1 MESRPPSGGFCS
13 TTFPQRV
20 QRHLNQRDDREVDSP
35 FVSTSQS
42 CFTPKVNAGGGGRS
56 SVRGVSSDGSGVRS
70 DMKEPA
76 KGPMG
81 YFESVIV
88 PTLRALVMAMFGQK
102 PDAPPESQE
111 HPYRGSEPPKIEP
124 KPAPER
130 PIVVTCVT
138 RNDEGRD
145 KKAIETIKE
154 KTRPR
159 AIRYFRNLERP
170 GAEKE
175 VKHRVT
181 DRSADE
187 IEFAYFRRSGKPMH
201 IRWRK
206 EPYAE
211 VQDQK

>member
-1 MESRPPSGGFCS
+1 MG
-13 TTFPQRV
+13 
-20 QRHLNQRDDREVDSP
+20 
-35 FVSTSQS
+35 
-42 CFTPKVNAGGGGRS
+42 
-56 SVRGVSSDGSGVRS
+56 
-70 DMKEPA
+70 MKEPA

-81 YFESVIV
+81 YFENFIV
-88 PTLRALVMAMFGQK
+88 PALRAMIVAMFGQK
-102 PDAPPESQE
+102 PESQGPPSQD
-111 HPYRGSEPPKIEP
+111 HPYRGSEPPRVEAP

-138 RNDEGRD
+138 RGDEGRD
-145 KKAIETIKE
+145 KKAIENIVN

-159 AIRYFRNLERP
+159 AVRYFRNLEKP
-170 GAEKE
+170 GSEKE

-181 DRSADE
+181 DRSESE

-211 VQDQK
+211 IQDQK

>member
-1 MESRPPSGGFCS
+1 
-13 TTFPQRV
+13 
-20 QRHLNQRDDREVDSP
+20 
-35 FVSTSQS
+35 
-42 CFTPKVNAGGGGRS
+42 
-56 SVRGVSSDGSGVRS
+56 
-70 DMKEPA
+70 MKEPA

-81 YFESVIV
+81 YFENVIV

-102 PDAPPESQE
+102 PDAPPESQD

-124 KPAPER
+124 PKPAPER
-130 PIVVTCVT
+130 PIVVTCIT

-145 KKAIETIKE
+145 KKAIESIKE

-159 AIRYFRNLERP
+159 AIRYFRSLERP
-170 GAEKE
+170 GTEKE

-181 DRSADE
+181 DRSENE
-187 IEFAYFRRSGKPMH
+187 IEFAYFRRTGKPMH

-211 VQDQK
+211 IQDQK

>member
-1 MESRPPSGGFCS
+1 MESRPSSGGFCS
-13 TTFPQRV
+13 TTFPQRE
-20 QRHLNQRDDREVDSP
+20 QRHLNQSDDRDVDSP
-35 FVSTSQS
+35 FVNTSQS
-42 CFTPKVNAGGGGRS
+42 CFTLQVNATVDGKS
-56 SVRGVSSDGSGVRS
+56 SVRGVSSGGLSVRS
-70 DMKEPA
+70 DMKEPD
-76 KGPMG
+76 KGPMR
-81 YFESVIV
+81 YFDSVVI
-88 PTLRALVMAMFGQK
+88 PALRALIMAMFGQK
-102 PDAPPESQE
+102 PDAPPESQG
-111 HPYRGSEPPKIEP
+111 HPYRGSEPPKVAL

-130 PIVVTCVT
+130 PIVVTCIT

-145 KKAIETIKE
+145 KKAVETVKD

-170 GAEKE
+170 GSEKE

-181 DRSADE
+181 DRSENE

-211 VQDQK
+211 IQDQK